1 MAFHNIPRLSTSSLQ
16 HSLRG
21 WVTFSGIV
29 VGSGVVDPIV
39 VDVDVV
45 VVDSVVVDE
54 VVVDGVVVEVLKV
67 AHLFVVASVEDGE
80 VVVKICVV
88 LCCPGLCL

>member
-29 VGSGVVDPIV
+29 VGS
-39 VDVDVV
+39 DVV
-45 VVDSVVVDE
+45 VVYSVVVDE

-67 AHLFVVASVEDGE
+67 AHLVVVASVDDGE

>member
-1 MAFHNIPRLSTSSLQ
+1 MAFHSIPRLSTSSLQ

-21 WVTFSGIV
+21 LVTFSSIV
-29 VGSGVVDPIV
+29 VGS
-39 VDVDVV
+39 DVV
-45 VVDSVVVDE
+45 VVDSVVVDK
-54 VVVDGVVVEVLKV
+54 VVVDGVVVEVFSV
-67 AHLFVVASVEDGE
+67 AHLVVVASVEDGE

>member
-39 VDVDVV
+39 VDVV
-45 VVDSVVVDE
+45 VVDSVVVDK
-54 VVVDGVVVEVLKV
+54 VVVDGVVVEVFSV
-67 AHLFVVASVEDGE
+67 AHLVVVASVEDGE

>member
-21 WVTFSGIV
+21 WVTFSGFV
-29 VGSGVVDPIV
+29 VGS
-39 VDVDVV
+39 DVV
-45 VVDSVVVDE
+45 VVDSVVVDK
-54 VVVDGVVVEVLKV
+54 VVVDGVVVEVFRV

-88 LCCPGLCL
+88 LCNPGLCL

>member
-1 MAFHNIPRLSTSSLQ
+1 M
-16 HSLRG
+16 
-21 WVTFSGIV
+21 TFSGIV

-45 VVDSVVVDE
+45 VVVDSVVVDK
-54 VVVDGVVVEVLKV
+54 VVVDGVVVEVFRV
-67 AHLFVVASVEDGE
+67 AHLFVVASIEDDE

>member
-29 VGSGVVDPIV
+29 VGSGVVDPIAI
-39 VDVDVV
+39 
-45 VVDSVVVDE
+45 
-54 VVVDGVVVEVLKV
+54 VVVDGVVVEVFRV

>member
-29 VGSGVVDPIV
+29 VRS
-39 VDVDVV
+39 DVV
-45 VVDSVVVDE
+45 VVYSVVVDE
-54 VVVDGVVVEVLKV
+54 VVVDGVVVEVFRV
-67 AHLFVVASVEDGE
+67 AHLFVVASVEYGE